1 PTGRRVRSCDV
12 QAPAATPPNAA
23 EHRREVDEPSRLR
36 LVAPFAPY
44 GMVDV
49 LLAAFLAAAGRLE
62 VPPRVGAKPHRA
74 PCRRDRERGQPAP
87 NGPVA
92 HRLPRVVEILEAAA
106 ASAAGEPRL
115 VAVDIAQRRVAR
127 DGAHDH
133 GPGAVRPAR
142 VRG

>member
-1 PTGRRVRSCDV
+1 LVRLVRSCDGEIL
-12 QAPAATPPNAA
+12 ADTPPNAA
-23 EHRREVDEPSRLR
+23 EHRREVGEPSVLR
-36 LVAPFAPY
+36 VLAPFAPF

-49 LLAAFLAAAGRLE
+49 LLAAFLVAAGRLD

-115 VAVDIAQRRVAR
+115 VAVDIAQRRV
-127 DGAHDH
+127 
-133 GPGAVRPAR
+133 
-142 VRG
+142 

>member
-1 PTGRRVRSCDV
+1 V
-12 QAPAATPPNAA
+12 
-23 EHRREVDEPSRLR
+23 L
-36 LVAPFAPY
+36 APFAPF

-49 LLAAFLAAAGRLE
+49 LLAAFLVAAGRLD
-62 VPPRVGAKPHRA
+62 VPPRVGPTPHRA
-74 PCRRDRERGQPAP
+74 PCRRARERGQPAP

-115 VAVDIAQRRVAR
+115 VAVDIAQRRVDR

-142 VRG
+142 VRGSGDGGVLRPARTGGGGRKAPARAHAPAKG